1 MNIEEYDFTDPNA
14 LRMKAE
20 ALLNKKQLKA
30 DKQIKET
37 DVKKLVH
44 ELQVHQIELEMQNEE
59 LRQAY
64 ETAEAALKKATML
77 YDLSPLGYLTIAQDG
92 TIEDMN
98 FTAAD
103 MLGERRFGVVGSN
116 FKLYLTDESKP
127 VFNRFLKNVFTSN
140 EKGSCEVRLGYDNT
154 TMCQVYIEGI
164 AIGDNQKCLLS
175 VIDMSVFKK

>member
-1 MNIEEYDFTDPNA
+1 
-14 LRMKAE
+14 
-20 ALLNKKQLKA
+20 
-30 DKQIKET
+30 
-37 DVKKLVH
+37 
-44 ELQVHQIELEMQNEE
+44 
-59 LRQAY
+59 
-64 ETAEAALKKATML
+64 ML

-175 VIDMSVFKK
+175 VIDMSVL